1 METIMPD
8 NKILNNPG
16 QKQMNQGQDAPGSG
30 KDGGK
35 KKLPEFEQT
44 VPHESEDERADD
56 NFEMD
61 E

>member
-1 METIMPD
+1 MP
-8 NKILNNPG
+8 NNQIPNNSR
-16 QKQMNQGQDAPGSG
+16 QKQMNQGQDTPGYG

-56 NFEMD
+56 DFELD
-61 E
+61 EE